1 MKKGPEGYRPATLIA
16 GVAVSVTGAVAAAA
30 TFGGLAW
37 VAGTL
42 AGAVAVGSDFVFI
55 ILFAS
60 AWFGAP
66 RTSENR
72 RLASGVLA
80 LVAKVL
86 VPPGAIAAL
95 VILGDVPLYPLAF
108 GALFVATAV
117 PVYGAVFF
125 LVRARLAR
133 ATR

>member
-1 MKKGPEGYRPATLIA
+1 MNRGPEGYSPKALIA
-16 GVAVSVTGAVAAAA
+16 GVIVSVAGAVVAGA

-42 AGAVAVGSDFVFI
+42 AGAVAVGLDFVFI
-55 ILFAS
+55 ILFAN
-60 AWFGAP
+60 AWFGVS
-66 RTSENR
+66 RTADNR

-95 VILGDVPLYPLAF
+95 VILGAVPPYPLAF
-108 GALFVATAV
+108 GALFVATVV
-117 PVYGAVFF
+117 PLYGAVFF
-125 LVRARLAR
+125 LVRARRVR
-133 ATR
+133 AIR